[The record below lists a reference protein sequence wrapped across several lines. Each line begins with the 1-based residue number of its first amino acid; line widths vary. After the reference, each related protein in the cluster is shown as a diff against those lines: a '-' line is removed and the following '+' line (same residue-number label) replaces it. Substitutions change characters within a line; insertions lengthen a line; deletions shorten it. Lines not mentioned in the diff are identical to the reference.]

1 MCFSCSGTTDVIK
14 AATGKPKR
22 KRQWFPVI
30 LWIGCSGSK
39 AEGISGW
46 RIEVIGQT
54 ANWVSWENGTRG
66 HVRNSNL
73 LTTRKDKWEIFSS
86 LCMIW
91 GHLKKKPK
99 LVMVSIL
106 RTNVIPVRF
115 RVFIFDGFLLTAL
128 CFLSYGHGWTLEY
141 TERKGKKNP
150 LRCVFSVAV
159 NQLWSQELIDLFP
172 LKIHQVEWDWR
183 QSLGSVNMGPRWP
196 GGIWTA
202 PQVQWSERCVL
213 WPRAPWKGLRLG
225 RSARAKPPTHQRIC
239 ASLCQDHG
247 PATCQPLGWI
257 HVLAGQW
264 KISIN
269 HYPKPPIQWQKIP
282 AVNVLSF
289 LD

>member
-1 MCFSCSGTTDVIK
+1 MVFSLPHC
-14 AATGKPKR
+14 
-22 KRQWFPVI
+22 
-30 LWIGCSGSK
+30 
-39 AEGISGW
+39 
-46 RIEVIGQT
+46 
-54 ANWVSWENGTRG
+54 VSWVTGMAER
-66 HVRNSNL
+66 
-73 LTTRKDKWEIFSS
+73 SS
-86 LCMIW
+86 TQKER
-91 GHLKKKPK
+91 KKKSP
-99 LVMVSIL
+99 
-106 RTNVIPVRF
+106 
-115 RVFIFDGFLLTAL
+115 
-128 CFLSYGHGWTLEY
+128 
-141 TERKGKKNP
+141 P
-150 LRCVFSVAV
+150 LCVFSVAV

-225 RSARAKPPTHQRIC
+225 RPARAKPPTHQRIC

-282 AVNVLSF
+282 AVNVLSSWTSFQWWGGGRGASVLKWF
-289 LD
+289 LTSWV